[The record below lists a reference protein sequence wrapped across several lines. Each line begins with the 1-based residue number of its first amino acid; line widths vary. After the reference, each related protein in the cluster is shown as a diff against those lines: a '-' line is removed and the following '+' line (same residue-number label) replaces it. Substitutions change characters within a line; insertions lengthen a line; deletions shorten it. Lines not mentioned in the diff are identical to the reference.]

1 MGLLTNLGV
10 GPAMG
15 ITAENVADEY
25 DVTREQM
32 DALIPSAP
40 SRELWRLWTLA
51 NSRMRSFRSR
61 SKAEKAKPSSIP
73 TNIRAAT
80 PVWKKAGE
88 S

>member
-32 DALIPSAP
+32 DALFPP
-40 SRELWRLWTLA
+40 LP
-51 NSRMRSFRSR
+51 
-61 SKAEKAKPSSIP
+61 AESCGGCGRWQIQ
-73 TNIRAAT
+73 
-80 PVWKKAGE
+80 G
-88 S
+88 